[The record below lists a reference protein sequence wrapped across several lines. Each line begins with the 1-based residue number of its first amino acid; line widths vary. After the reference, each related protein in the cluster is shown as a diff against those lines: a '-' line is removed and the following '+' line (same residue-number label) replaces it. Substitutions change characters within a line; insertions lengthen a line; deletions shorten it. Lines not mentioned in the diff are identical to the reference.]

1 MGYIFEKLKISAKTL
16 TMRFYA
22 HFRSLVILT
31 CSEPLI
37 LDGIHVC
44 LTPKMAL
51 FSPLFHIFMNDNKST
66 WSPELGDEKTARNS
80 DVES

>member
-1 MGYIFEKLKISAKTL
+1 MGYIFEKLKISAKRL

-22 HFRSLVILT
+22 LT
-31 CSEPLI
+31 CSKPVI

-44 LTPKMAL
+44 LTQKMAL
-51 FSPLFHIFMNDNKST
+51 FSPLFHIFMNDNKSM
-66 WSPELGDEKTARNS
+66 WSSKLGDEKIARNS